1 MSNTDNNP
9 IDPEEYKKITEAMYK
24 QNLELARLYKQV
36 ESLNGELKDVIK
48 QRESLVHLVTHK
60 VKGSFTRSKYI
71 FAGIVDGTFGEVNDM
86 VKKYATQGLESDNMG
101 IETVDL
107 VLNADNLQ
115 KGAVKYEMK
124 PFDFKEVVLK
134 TIAEKKFQVEA
145 RGLSIETDL
154 QEKSGDVYTVVGDA
168 FWLKEA
174 VANLIE
180 NAIKYTKTG
189 TIKVGL
195 KDGDGKVKFW
205 VQDTGVGLKD
215 DDKKILFTEGGRG
228 KDSVKINVDSTGY
241 GLYSVKLIAD
251 AHKGKVWGE
260 SEGEGKGST
269 FYLEL
274 DAVK

>member
-1 MSNTDNNP
+1 
-9 IDPEEYKKITEAMYK
+9 
-24 QNLELARLYKQV
+24 
-36 ESLNGELKDVIK
+36 
-48 QRESLVHLVTHK
+48 
-60 VKGSFTRSKYI
+60 
-71 FAGIVDGTFGEVNDM
+71 
-86 VKKYATQGLESDNMG
+86 
-101 IETVDL
+101 VDL